1 MSPGINSKSKFIKGK
16 IIKIMEFNY
25 DISASALDNWTRFL
39 NWKADNHIN
48 YEDMVKFSKPDGE
61 VVILSLT
68 EVGNSIWALVSKEAL
83 DTEPDTL

>member
-1 MSPGINSKSKFIKGK
+1 
-16 IIKIMEFNY
+16 MEFNY
-25 DISASALDNWTRFL
+25 DISASALANWTRFL

-48 YEDMVKFSKPDGE
+48 YEDMITFNQPDGE

-83 DTEPDTL
+83 DTEPNTF